1 MKILVVGATGALG
14 RPLVRALR
22 ERGLAVR
29 AACRHPE
36 AAADLAA
43 LGAEVVAADLVDRV
57 SLERACAGIDRL
69 IMAAHAIMGRGRW
82 CSEAVDDA
90 GVRTL
95 IEVARAAG
103 VRRFVYC
110 SALGAAADH
119 PVDFFRTKHAVEQAL
134 RASGLPHVILR
145 PSAFM
150 EHHVHAFNGAALLAR
165 GRVDLIG
172 PGTKPRNFIAA
183 ADVARAAALALVED
197 RPPFASLDL
206 GGPDHA
212 SNAEVAALYARA
224 AGVPLKVRHLPR
236 PAASAI
242 ALLAGPFNP
251 GLARI
256 MRMFALP
263 DDAYS
268 ERFDGAAALEA
279 RFGWRLTRLQ
289 DFVHDQVARH
299 RAAAAPA

>member
-14 RPLVRALR
+14 RPLVRTLR

-43 LGAEVVAADLVDRV
+43 LGAEVVAADLVDRT

-119 PVDFFRTKHAVEQAL
+119 PVDFFRTKHAIEQAL

-224 AGVPLKVRHLPR
+224 AGVALKVRHLPR

-268 ERFDGAAALEA
+268 ERFDGAAALET